1 MPYTRPSRG
10 QAIEGVGS
18 VDLAAQKECYSEA
31 FLFAVAAAAGFGVAK
46 PAPDTDSVDWTLSAG
61 GELARRPKLDLQLKA
76 TAMAQDVL
84 GETHLTFRLSKK
96 NYDDLRD
103 DLLMVPR
110 VLLVVVV
117 PDDASNWLVQ
127 TEELMAMSHCGYWMS
142 LAGLPELT
150 HETVTVHVP
159 RANRWERDSLM
170 QIMARISIGEPVGG
184 RPT

>member
-1 MPYTRPSRG
+1 
-10 QAIEGVGS
+10 

-31 FLFAVAAAAGFGVAK
+31 FLFAVAAAAGFGVAR

-76 TAMAQDVL
+76 TAQDVL

-127 TEELMAMSHCGYWMS
+127 TEETLAMSHCGYWMS
-142 LAGLPELT
+142 LAGLPEST
-150 HETVTVHVP
+150 RETVTVHVP
-159 RANRWERDSLM
+159 RENRWERDSLM
-170 QIMARISIGEPVGG
+170 QIMARISTGEPVGG
-184 RPT
+184 RRT